1 MESGTWIDVLLVLA
15 FILVGGVFAAT
26 EIALVS
32 LRSGQVERLDTQG
45 GRGHA
50 VASLARDP
58 NRFLSA
64 VQIGVTV
71 AGFFSAAF
79 GASTLA
85 PSFAPAF
92 EGLGA
97 PSPEHRLPGRRHP
110 RRVVPLARPRRAGA
124 QAARAPALGRR
135 RQALRAA
142 AGRVRDAS

>member
-1 MESGTWIDVLLVLA
+1 MSGTWIDVLLVLA

-32 LRSGQVERLDTQG
+32 LRSGQVERLDNEG

-85 PSFAPAF
+85 PSFTPAF
-92 EGLGA
+92 
-97 PSPEHRLPGRRHP
+97 
-110 RRVVPLARPRRAGA
+110 
-124 QAARAPALGRR
+124 
-135 RQALRAA
+135 
-142 AGRVRDAS
+142 

>member
-1 MESGTWIDVLLVLA
+1 MEAGTWIDVLLVLA

-92 EGLGA
+92 EGLGTA
-97 PSPEHRLPGRRHP
+97 GPRHGLARGRRPSSCRTSPSSSASWCPSGSRSSARSASPSSSP
-110 RRVVPLARPRRAGA
+110 RRWAASRR
-124 QAARAPALGRR
+124 
-135 RQALRAA
+135 
-142 AGRVRDAS
+142 

>member
-1 MESGTWIDVLLVLA
+1 MEAGTWIDVLLVLA

-92 EGLGA
+92 ENLGVPA
-97 PSPEHRLPGRRHP
+97 PDTVSLVVTTLVVSYLSLVLGELVPKRL
-110 RRVVPLARPRRAGA
+110 A
-124 QAARAPALGRR
+124 
-135 RQALRAA
+135 
-142 AGRVRDAS
+142 